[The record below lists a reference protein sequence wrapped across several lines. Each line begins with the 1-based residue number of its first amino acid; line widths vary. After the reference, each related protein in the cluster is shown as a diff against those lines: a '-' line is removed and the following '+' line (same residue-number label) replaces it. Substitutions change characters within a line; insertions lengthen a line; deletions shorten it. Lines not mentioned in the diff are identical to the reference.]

1 MEHVD
6 FTADLQ
12 GLRESLQSM
21 QALWAWH
28 QLKEQE
34 AKPGLPPSFQMYDP
48 TPTELQHEYSRF
60 LSMCR
65 RLRTAMNQ
73 PRRAVPHSLR
83 MKITKELQALEFQAH
98 RLGLPAGQERP

>member
-12 GLRESLQSM
+12 GLRESLRRL

-34 AKPGLPPSFQMYDP
+34 AKPGLPPSFQVYDP
-48 TPTELQHEYSRF
+48 TATELRNEYSHF
-60 LSMCR
+60 LFICR
-65 RLRTAMNQ
+65 RLRAAMNQ

-83 MKITKELQALEFQAH
+83 IKTSTELQTLELQAH
-98 RLGLPAGQERP
+98 RLGLSAGQGRP

>member
-12 GLRESLQSM
+12 GLRESLRRL

-48 TPTELQHEYSRF
+48 TAIELWNEYSRF
-60 LSMCR
+60 LSLCHR
-65 RLRTAMNQ
+65 VRTVMNL
-73 PRRAVPHSLR
+73 PRHGVAHSLR
-83 MKITKELQALEFQAH
+83 TKVSKELQTLELQAH
-98 RLGLPAGQERP
+98 RLGLSADQGRP

>member
-12 GLRESLQSM
+12 GLRESLRRL
-21 QALWAWH
+21 QALRAWH

-48 TPTELQHEYSRF
+48 TAIELWNEYSRF
-60 LSMCR
+60 LSLCR
-65 RLRTAMNQ
+65 RVRAAINQ

-83 MKITKELQALEFQAH
+83 TKVSKELQTLELQAH
-98 RLGLPAGQERP
+98 QLVLSADQGRP